1 LRVAE
6 IARNKY
12 NNGLLTFED
21 WDVIESDLINRQT
34 TYLQNQRD
42 RVISE
47 AAWENIQGIGVFS
60 E

>member
-1 LRVAE
+1 
-6 IARNKY
+6 
-12 NNGLLTFED
+12 
-21 WDVIESDLINRQT
+21 VIESDLINRQT

-42 RVISE
+42 RFISE